1 MRPLTTIVLTCL
13 LSFSALAGSEQP
25 PTLRIGAA
33 APDFQLPG
41 VDGKI
46 HKLTDYE
53 QAHVLVVIFTC
64 NHCPTAQAYEARI
77 KQLVEDYR
85 GKSVAVVAISPNDPL
100 AVRLDELGYTD
111 LNDALEDMKIRARGA
126 AFNFPYLY
134 DGDTQAVSKAYGA
147 VATPHVFVFDGER
160 TLRYQGRFDDSE
172 KPNNIKQHDTRNA
185 IEALLAG
192 REVAVQNTR
201 PFGCSV
207 KWASK
212 RASAVESLAGWDR
225 EPVKL
230 TPTTESQLAELAG
243 NDSDKLRLISIWAT
257 WSGPSVANL
266 GELVTINRMY
276 RKRDFELISVCV
288 DRAARMDQALAALTK
303 AHASYTNYL
312 CDGDLHGVMQAVD
325 PRLAG
330 GVPYTLLVKPGGQV
344 IYRKV
349 GPIEPLELTRAVVE
363 YVGRVYP

>member
-1 MRPLTTIVLTCL
+1 MTFILTCL
-13 LSFSALAGSEQP
+13 LSFSAPAASEQP
-25 PTLRIGAA
+25 STLQIGAA

-41 VDGKI
+41 VDGKV
-46 HKLTDYE
+46 HKLADF
-53 QAHVLVVIFTC
+53 AGADVLVVIFTC

-77 KQLVEDYR
+77 KKLVEDYK
-85 GKSVAVVAISPNDPL
+85 GKSVSVVAISPNDPL

-111 LNDALEDMKIRARGA
+111 LNDALEDMKVRARDA

-134 DGDTQAVSKAYGA
+134 DGDTQAASRAYGA
-147 VATPHVFVFDGER
+147 VATPHVFVFDSER

-172 KPNNIKQHDTRNA
+172 KPNNIKRHDTRNA

-192 REVAVQNTR
+192 REVPVPTTQ

-212 RASAVESLAGWDR
+212 RASAVESVKNWDR

-230 TPTTESQLAELAG
+230 SPLGESQLAELAG
-243 NDSDKLRLISIWAT
+243 NNSGKLRLISIWAT

-266 GELVTINRMY
+266 AELVTINRMY
-276 RKRDFELISVCV
+276 RKRDFELINVCV

-303 AHASYTNYL
+303 ARASYANYL
-312 CDGDLHGVMQAVD
+312 CDGGDLYGVMQAVD
-325 PRLAG
+325 PQLAG

-349 GPIEPLELTRAVVE
+349 GPIEPLELARAVVE
-363 YVGRVYP
+363 HLGRVYP